1 MDNRLITALLIIA
14 LFYFIYK
21 TFFLRFKTNVQ
32 KYPDEIEEVIN
43 SEKYKVKGQ
52 FDQ

>member
-14 LFYFIYK
+14 LFYFAYK
-21 TFFLRFKTNVQ
+21 ALFRFKLDTK
-32 KYPDEIEEVIN
+32 KYPDEIEDIIN

-52 FDQ
+52 FDH